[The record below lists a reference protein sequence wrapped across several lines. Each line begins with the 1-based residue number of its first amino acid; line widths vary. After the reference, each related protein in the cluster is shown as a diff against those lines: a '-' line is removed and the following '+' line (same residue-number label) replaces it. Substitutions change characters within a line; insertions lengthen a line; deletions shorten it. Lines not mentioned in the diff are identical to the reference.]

1 MKETNFLQEG
11 FRKPELEK
19 PDPYYYVCGGRYTYE
34 ELDKMTWRSLGL
46 EGMEVCRQSCTST
59 IQIK

>member
-1 MKETNFLQEG
+1 MEEDIYLQEG
-11 FRKPELEK
+11 FRKPEIEK

-34 ELDKMTWRSLGL
+34 ELDNMTWRSSVL
-46 EGMEVCRQSCTST
+46 EGMEVCRLNYTSI